1 MQIRQVSHW
10 FSAQRIQKIS
20 DPAVGVNGILFTAQ
34 DGSERAELANLLEVN
49 GFSVTLA
56 DSCDQALDLLR
67 SSAFDLVI
75 LDLILMGDKQF
86 GQCKAIHEV
95 VSVPIMLITV
105 SGEDQEIVNGIDAG
119 VSDFITRPI
128 RPVEMIARVR
138 TILKRTSSPLAL
150 PGWMIQHDGLLLDL
164 RARKVLHNGKSIS
177 LTRTEMRL
185 LSYFMHHVGE
195 TVSKTSLLQAVWNY
209 QDETG
214 DYNLVESA
222 IKRLRGLLEE
232 DPKSPKYI
240 FTVWGEGY
248 RFGK

>member
-1 MQIRQVSHW
+1 M
-10 FSAQRIQKIS
+10 
-20 DPAVGVNGILFTAQ
+20 NGILFTAQ
-34 DGSERAELANLLEVN
+34 DGSERAELANLLQEN
-49 GFSVTLA
+49 GFSVTVA
-56 DSCDQALDLLR
+56 NSCEQALDLLR

-75 LDLILMGDKQF
+75 LDLMLMGDKQF
-86 GQCKAIHEV
+86 GQCKAIHDV
-95 VSVPIMLITV
+95 VSVPVMLMTV
-105 SGEDQEIVNGIDAG
+105 AGEDQEIMNGIDAG

-138 TILKRTSSPLAL
+138 TIIKRTSAPLAL
-150 PGWMIQHDGLLLDL
+150 PGWMLQHDDLLLDL
-164 RARKVLHNGKSIS
+164 RGRRVIYDGKSIP
-177 LTRTEMRL
+177 LTRTELRL

-209 QDETG
+209 QDEPG

-232 DPKSPKYI
+232 DPKNPKYI

>member
-1 MQIRQVSHW
+1 MS
-10 FSAQRIQKIS
+10 
-20 DPAVGVNGILFTAQ
+20 GILFTVQ
-34 DGSERAELANLLEVN
+34 DGSERAELVNFLEEN
-49 GFSVTLA
+49 GFAVTVA
-56 DSCDQALDLLR
+56 NSCEQALDLLR

-75 LDLILMGDKQF
+75 LDLMLMGDKQF
-86 GQCKAIHEV
+86 EQCKAIHDV
-95 VSVPIMLITV
+95 VSVPVMLITV
-105 SGEDQEIVNGIDAG
+105 AGDDQEIVNGLDAH

-138 TILKRTSSPLAL
+138 TILKRASAPLAL
-150 PGWMIQHDGLLLDL
+150 PGWMLQHDDLLLDL
-164 RARKVLHNGKSIS
+164 RAHRVIKDGKSIP

-195 TVSKTSLLQAVWNY
+195 TVSKIRLLQAVWNY
-209 QDETG
+209 QDEPG

-232 DPKSPKYI
+232 DPKNPRYI

>member
-1 MQIRQVSHW
+1 M
-10 FSAQRIQKIS
+10 
-20 DPAVGVNGILFTAQ
+20 NGILFTAQ
-34 DGSERAELANLLEVN
+34 DGSERAELANLLQEN
-49 GFSVTLA
+49 GFSVTVA
-56 DSCDQALDLLR
+56 NSCEQALDLLR

-75 LDLILMGDKQF
+75 LDLMLMGDKQF
-86 GQCKAIHEV
+86 GQCKAIHDV
-95 VSVPIMLITV
+95 VSVPVMLMTV
-105 SGEDQEIVNGIDAG
+105 AGEDQEIMNGIDAG

-138 TILKRTSSPLAL
+138 TIIKRTSAPLAL
-150 PGWMIQHDGLLLDL
+150 PGWMLQHDDLLLDL
-164 RARKVLHNGKSIS
+164 RGRRVIYDGKSIP
-177 LTRTEMRL
+177 LTRTELRL

-209 QDETG
+209 QDEPG

-222 IKRLRGLLEE
+222 IKRLRALLEE
-232 DPKSPKYI
+232 DPKNPKYI

>member
-1 MQIRQVSHW
+1 M
-10 FSAQRIQKIS
+10 
-20 DPAVGVNGILFTAQ
+20 NGILFTVQ
-34 DGSERAELANLLEVN
+34 DGSERTELANLLEGN
-49 GFSVTLA
+49 GFTVTLA
-56 DSCDQALDLLR
+56 NSCEQALDLLR

-75 LDLILMGDKQF
+75 LDLMLMRDKQF
-86 GQCKAIHEV
+86 EQCKAIHDV
-95 VSVPIMLITV
+95 VSVPVMLIAV
-105 SGEDQEIVNGIDAG
+105 AGDDQEIVNGIDAG

-128 RPVEMIARVR
+128 RPVELIARVR
-138 TILKRTSSPLAL
+138 TILKRSSAPLAL
-150 PGWMIQHDGLLLDL
+150 PGWMLQHDDLLLDL
-164 RARKVLHNGKSIS
+164 RARSVIRDGKSIP

-209 QDETG
+209 RNEPG

-222 IKRLRGLLEE
+222 IKRLRGILEE
-232 DPKSPKYI
+232 DPKNPRYI